1 MGQITIDINCGKTTC
16 ASKPGEFCQFFG
28 TMRFGTVPLCRLFP
42 SIGDTFTEL
51 HEKDGWVQRCD
62 SCLEHVKG

>member
-1 MGQITIDINCGKTTC
+1 MKSITLKVDCGETTC
-16 ASKPGEFCQFFG
+16 ASTPGNFCQFFG

-51 HEKDGWVQRCD
+51 HEKDGWVQRCA
-62 SCLEHVKG
+62 SCIATVE